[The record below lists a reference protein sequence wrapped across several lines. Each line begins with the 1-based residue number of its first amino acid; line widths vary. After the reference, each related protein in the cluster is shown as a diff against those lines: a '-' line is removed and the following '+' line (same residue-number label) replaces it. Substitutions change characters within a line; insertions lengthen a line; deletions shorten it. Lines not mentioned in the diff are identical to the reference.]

1 MCTTPRQ
8 RMLAPGESGSNDR
21 SSGHYKRI
29 SKSQPVPRIGSPG
42 DMST

>member
-8 RMLAPGESGSNDR
+8 RMLAPEESGTDGR

-29 SKSQPVPRIGSPG
+29 SKSQPAPLIGSPG